1 MEALIVLGIPI
12 AVAAFFLIIL
22 VIFVGILF
30 FEYRRNRMGRNRGEQ
45 FEDDDQAYAEEV
57 AETYMRLLEPVVYDK
72 NEFKYMDCSICLR
85 EFDEG
90 ETL

>member
-30 FEYRRNRMGRNRGEQ
+30 FEYRRNRMGRNRGEH

-57 AETYMRLLEPVVYDK
+57 AETYMSLLEPVVYDK

>member
-1 MEALIVLGIPI
+1 
-12 AVAAFFLIIL
+12 
-22 VIFVGILF
+22 
-30 FEYRRNRMGRNRGEQ
+30 MGRNRGEH